1 MISNICKTGN
11 NAQNLQRLIAYRKS
25 LETNRN
31 VIYQVS
37 QIIKERIKQFFIE
50 GHEKFA
56 FCIPFNLL
64 EPSWT
69 GPNWENCIEY
79 ELSKEELG
87 KMIEGYIQQIKDVIY
102 NEQIR
107 LYQSEWK
114 PKCLFITG
122 KFGAML
128 SNLEIKSYIEEVYG
142 VKVYFDIC
150 PETSI
155 SKGLASTKIIRCDNK

>member
-1 MISNICKTGN
+1 MHVYCWNRYRFRSDYCITISW
-11 NAQNLQRLIAYRKS
+11 LQWRAS
-25 LETNRN
+25 FSNF
-31 VIYQVS
+31 S
-37 QIIKERIKQFFIE
+37 QKQ
-50 GHEKFA
+50 A
-56 FCIPFNLL
+56 T
-64 EPSWT
+64 S
-69 GPNWENCIEY
+69 
-79 ELSKEELG
+79 S
-87 KMIEGYIQQIKDVIY
+87 YIQQIKEVIY

-122 KFGAML
+122 KCGAML

-155 SKGLASTKIIRCDNK
+155 SKGLASTKIIRCYNK